1 VSTTTAVSEKSPRAQ
16 AERPRTPE
24 EIERDWFENVYAG
37 DRMRQ
42 LTVRALVMG
51 MLLGMIMAC
60 SNVYVGLKSGWGV
73 GVAITSCIMAWS
85 IFAVLHATLPKLF
98 PPYSILENNAMQ
110 SCASAAGAITGAG
123 LVNAIPAL
131 LMLNPGVL
139 PAGFGARCAVL
150 IPWLAVVAWLGVFLA
165 VPTKRQL
172 INVEQ
177 LKFPSGTAAAETLR
191 SLHGHGADAARQ
203 ARALFSALGIGAV
216 ITWMRDATAAW
227 MRDVPIRGIPD
238 WSLIKSWVT
247 FPSLPW
253 LRYPRIE
260 SVWGTSWARVGTYQ
274 GQPLLLN
281 QVTMS
286 FEGSLLFIAAGALMS
301 FRTAWS
307 LLLGAVIN
315 YVWLAPIFLAKG
327 DITGP
332 SFRNISRWSLWTGV
346 PMLVTSGL
354 LLFFMNWKSVVRAF
368 STIGAFFRKSS
379 GPADPMDR
387 IEVPGSWFIGGYA
400 LLGTVAIVLGN
411 LFFHIHWWMGL
422 IAVLATF
429 FLVVVAARATGE
441 TDITPVGPLSKIT
454 QLTFGAIAPGNVPTN
469 LMTANITAGA
479 VGSAGDL
486 LTDLKSGYILGAN
499 PRQQFFAQFFGVL
512 AGALVVIP
520 VFFILIPDPAL
531 LGTEKWPAP
540 AALVW
545 RGVAELLAK
554 GPGSLPASARY
565 GLVIG
570 AVLGILL
577 TLLETWLPRFKR
589 FIPSP
594 VGLGLAFTINGFNS
608 ISMFLGALLALG
620 FTKWKPDTSRLYTVP
635 VASGIIAG
643 ESLMGVAIA
652 MLSALHILG

>member
-1 VSTTTAVSEKSPRAQ
+1 
-16 AERPRTPE
+16 
-24 EIERDWFENVYAG
+24 
-37 DRMRQ
+37 
-42 LTVRALVMG
+42 
-51 MLLGMIMAC
+51 
-60 SNVYVGLKSGWGV
+60 
-73 GVAITSCIMAWS
+73 
-85 IFAVLHATLPKLF
+85 
-98 PPYSILENNAMQ
+98 
-110 SCASAAGAITGAG
+110 
-123 LVNAIPAL
+123 
-131 LMLNPGVL
+131 
-139 PAGFGARCAVL
+139 
-150 IPWLAVVAWLGVFLA
+150 
-165 VPTKRQL
+165 
-172 INVEQ
+172 
-177 LKFPSGTAAAETLR
+177 
-191 SLHGHGADAARQ
+191 
-203 ARALFSALGIGAV
+203 
-216 ITWMRDATAAW
+216 
-227 MRDVPIRGIPD
+227 
-238 WSLIKSWVT
+238 
-247 FPSLPW
+247 
-253 LRYPRIE
+253 
-260 SVWGTSWARVGTYQ
+260 VGTYQ

-354 LLFFMNWKSVVRAF
+354 LLFFMNWKSVLRAF
-368 STIGAFFRKSS
+368 STIGAFFRKS
-379 GPADPMDR
+379 GAEDDPMDR

-400 LLGTVAIVLGN
+400 LLGTAAIVLGN

-469 LMTANITAGA
+469 LMTANITAGS

-554 GPGSLPASARY
+554 GPGSLPISARY

-577 TLLETWLPRFKR
+577 TLLETWLPRFKK

-608 ISMFLGALLALG
+608 VSMFLGALLALA

-652 MLSALHILG
+652 MLSALHVLG